1 MRSQLTTAKK
11 RQRTTNSVRFL
22 SLLHDTSL
30 DFIIYYTHF
39 EITVIWLAL
48 NSLIYSRVTLFFFF
62 FAPCHICSKSLH
74 SCSKSRH
81 FYFISHHFRTIS
93 HRFLSNTKWDVK
105 ALLLLNKPATTTVKY
120 WNLYNDVN
128 ATHAVIGRCP
138 WSIDRFQSRGQQLC
152 KLLGIKES
160 FNMWKSPIPTGFF
173 GTYTWPPIHC
183 FAHKHGRRDVM
194 WSTDTWMKS
203 RETCFLCFVQHGKW
217 KPRELLSKEKRRQK
231 KLFRTWECLNYK
243 KSTQ

>member
-1 MRSQLTTAKK
+1 M
-11 RQRTTNSVRFL
+11 
-22 SLLHDTSL
+22 SLR
-30 DFIIYYTHF
+30 IYYTHF

-48 NSLIYSRVTLFFFF
+48 NSLIYSRVTLFFFFF

-105 ALLLLNKPATTTVKY
+105 ALLLLKKPTTTTIKY

-128 ATHAVIGRCP
+128 ATHAVIGRFP

-160 FNMWKSPIPTGFF
+160 FNLWKSPIPTGFF
-173 GTYTWPPIHC
+173 GTHTWPPIHC

-217 KPRELLSKEKRRQK
+217 KPRELLSKKKRRQK
-231 KLFRTWECLNYK
+231 KLFKTWECLNYK

>member
-11 RQRTTNSVRFL
+11 RQKTTNSVRFL

-48 NSLIYSRVTLFFFF
+48 NSLIYSRVTLFFFFF

-105 ALLLLNKPATTTVKY
+105 ALLLLNKPATTTIKY

-128 ATHAVIGRCP
+128 ATRAVIGRCP
-138 WSIDRFQSRGQQLC
+138 WSIDRFQSRGQR
-152 KLLGIKES
+152 K
-160 FNMWKSPIPTGFF
+160 F
-173 GTYTWPPIHC
+173 
-183 FAHKHGRRDVM
+183 
-194 WSTDTWMKS
+194 
-203 RETCFLCFVQHGKW
+203 
-217 KPRELLSKEKRRQK
+217 
-231 KLFRTWECLNYK
+231 
-243 KSTQ
+243 